1 MGFESFRI
9 ELHGGSATFPQAQE
23 AIRAFPQVRLDPQS
37 LPMRGSTYY
46 LFNDLR
52 HVIEVELRDA
62 PVKISCR
69 FTLCHPP
76 SMDAV
81 FLHCLRELMLRLGL
95 EATICDDVGPEH
107 KHSFSLT
114 QFTEFSTATL
124 NYIAMRRGEWNAAFG
139 LEPLSATTNE
149 VYQRII
155 LPRCQPVV
163 ARAKKYQMES
173 T

>member
-23 AIRAFPQVRLDPQS
+23 AIRAFPHVRLDPQS

-52 HVIEVELRDA
+52 HVIEMELRDA

-76 SMDAV
+76 SVDLF
-81 FLHCLRELMLRLGL
+81 FLERVSAFMRRF
-95 EATICDDVGPEH
+95 AMKAKICDDSGPEN
-107 KHSFSLT
+107 KHW
-114 QFTEFSTATL
+114 FTLDDADSSSSMMRA
-124 NYIAMRRGEWNAAFG
+124 IAVRRSEWNANFG
-139 LEPLSATTNE
+139 SEQFAATTNE
-149 VYQRII
+149 VHERII
-155 LPRCQPVV
+155 LPQCQPVV
-163 ARAKKYQMES
+163 ELPSPK
-173 T
+173 